1 MKKNLL
7 FAFIMSAISM
17 SVHAQTQSTTT
28 GGLWHDPNTWI
39 GLAVPGENDDVVI
52 NGPVVQAYT
61 SGYDILPVHCRDLTL
76 TSSGSLRNGGYG
88 GGSGAFPVYVHG
100 SVVNDGIVENG
111 AEDALKMF
119 VYGDLTNNNIWR
131 PMETEFMVSENH
143 NLGLAAGKTLGS
155 KILITGTAGITA
167 VTDLVFTCDWYLDG
181 GYNRSHLMLNG
192 QTFNVGNH
200 TLEMRNCLINSGKL
214 TGDFEILGKF
224 SVGYDVNDTL
234 KFEGNITVTDT
245 LMANV
250 YGGGY
255 GIYKLRIDGNL
266 TNNGVI
272 KDNMDARAPLNDD
285 DLEIQVTGNITNNGL
300 WSCKY
305 VRFVGSETQVISQE
319 SGRFFDSYFY
329 DLNPYSDVVAQTDIT
344 LLHDFDLNGA
354 NLSVAGNTLT
364 IQGWL
369 MDGTIENVNLT
380 NGYLNSITSAG
391 NLTINGVVTVENNN
405 IFQGSVMVNDTLQSI
420 EYGGGSTSFTLQVQ
434 GDITNYGLIR
444 NINDGDVL
452 TLDITGNIDNQG
464 NWENSYTRFT
474 GSQDQ
479 YIQMAPAK
487 MFRTNFTDIDSV
499 SMVVA
504 TSDLKIAG
512 NFNLM
517 RSNLQMNHYEINIP
531 GLLHNGKVRSAIIK
545 NATLNNIS
553 AFENTEIRG
562 VVVID
567 DGNKFY
573 GDLLVTDTLQ
583 SQVNGGGSYTY
594 SLYNFGNLENNG
606 LIRNEPLQE
615 EAMALYV
622 QGDIINRGR
631 FTNYANYQL
640 FYLNDDVHQVSC
652 MNTGAADW
660 QFDGT
665 TITGTGAESY
675 AVISGGGVQTIS
687 PGEAYDLS
695 VQFTPSGDVFTAQ
708 LNISCTEIGSLGSI
722 YLIGYN
728 ENSTVGIQGP
738 DDFRVHGNSLILRNY
753 PNPFTQGTTINWH
766 QSENA
771 HVVLKLYDF
780 TGKEIR
786 TLMDSDLFTGE
797 HRVDVDASQLPSG
810 LYFLKGWFNGRV
822 SVGKM
827 LKI

>member
-1 MKKNLL
+1 MKKLLL
-7 FAFIMSAISM
+7 FTFILFVA
-17 SVHAQTQSTTT
+17 SVSVYSQIQSTIL
-28 GGLWHDPNTWI
+28 GGYWHDPGTWV
-39 GLAVPGENDDVVI
+39 GLTVPGENDDVII

-61 SGYDILPVHCRDLTL
+61 SGYDIIPVHCRNLTL

-88 GGSGAFPVYVHG
+88 GGFGAFPVYVHG
-100 SVVNDGIVENG
+100 SVVNNGIVENG
-111 AEDALKMF
+111 PEDALKMF
-119 VYGDLTNNNIWR
+119 VYEDLTNNNLWR
-131 PMETEFMVSENH
+131 PLETEFMVSANH
-143 NLGLAAGKTLGS
+143 NLGLAGGKTLGS
-155 KILITGTAGITA
+155 KIILTGNSDITA
-167 VTDLVFTCDWYLDG
+167 VTDLVFTCDYNLEG
-181 GYNRSHLMLNG
+181 GYSRSHLMLNG

-200 TLEMRNCLINSGKL
+200 ALEMRNCLINSGTL
-214 TGDFEILGKF
+214 TGDFEILGTFK
-224 SVGYDVNDTL
+224 VGYDISDTL
-234 KFEGNITVTDT
+234 KFEGNVFVTDT
-245 LMANV
+245 LMANI

-266 TNNGVI
+266 TNNGII

-285 DLEIQVTGNITNNGL
+285 DLEIQITGNITNNGQ

-305 VRFVGSETQVISQE
+305 VRFVGSDTQNISQE
-319 SGRFFDSYFY
+319 GGRFFDSYFY
-329 DLNPYSDVVAQTDIT
+329 DLNPYSDIIAQTDIT
-344 LLHDFDLNGA
+344 VLHDFDLNGA
-354 NLSVAGNTLT
+354 NLNMGGNTLT

-369 MDGTIENVNLT
+369 MDGTIENVNLA
-380 NGYLNSITSAG
+380 NGYLNSITSTG
-391 NLTINGVVTVENNN
+391 NLTINGVVTIENNN

-434 GDITNYGLIR
+434 GDITNNGLIR

-479 YIQMAPAK
+479 QIQMAAGK
-487 MFRTNFTDIDSV
+487 MFRTNFSDIDSV

-504 TSDLKIAG
+504 GSDLKIAG

-517 RSNLQMNHYEINIP
+517 RSTLQMDHHEINIP
-531 GLLHNGKVRSAIIK
+531 GLLYNGKVRSAIIK

-553 AFENTEIRG
+553 AYENTEIRG

-583 SQVNGGGSYTY
+583 SQIYGGGSYTY
-594 SLYNFGNLENNG
+594 SLYIFGNLENNG
-606 LIRNEPLQE
+606 LIRNEPLQD
-615 EAMALYV
+615 EALALYV
-622 QGDIINRGR
+622 QGDIINSGR
-631 FTNYANYQL
+631 FTNFANCQL

-665 TITGTGAESY
+665 TITGLGAESF
-675 AVISGGGVQTIS
+675 AVISGGGVQTIT
-687 PGEAYDLS
+687 PGEAYDVS
-695 VQFTPSGDVFTAQ
+695 VQFTPTGDIFSAR
-708 LNISCTEIGSLGSI
+708 LIISCTEIGSLSTV

-728 ENSTVGIQGP
+728 ENSTVGLQDP
-738 DDFRVHGNSLILRNY
+738 DAFTVHGNSVMLRNY
-753 PNPFTQGTTINWH
+753 PNPFTQGTTISWR
-766 QSENA
+766 QSEKA
-771 HVVLKLYDF
+771 HVVMKLYDF

-786 TLMDSDLFTGE
+786 TLMDCEHTSGE
-797 HRVDVDASQLPSG
+797 HRVDVDALQLPSG

>member
-7 FAFIMSAISM
+7 FAFILSAISM
-17 SVHAQTQSTTT
+17 SVCSQTQSTTI

-131 PMETEFMVSENH
+131 PMETEFMVSGNH
-143 NLGLAAGKTLGS
+143 TLGLAGGKTLGS

-200 TLEMRNCLINSGKL
+200 ALEMRNCLINSGKL

-234 KFEGNITVTDT
+234 KFEGNVTVTDT

-266 TNNGVI
+266 TNNGII

-285 DLEIQVTGNITNNGL
+285 DLEIQITGNITNNGQ

-305 VRFVGSETQVISQE
+305 VRLVGSETQEISQE
-319 SGRFFDSYFY
+319 SGHFFDSYFY
-329 DLNPYSDVVAQTDIT
+329 DHNPYSEVVAQTDIT
-344 LLHDFDLNGA
+344 VMHDFDLNGA
-354 NLSVAGNTLT
+354 NLNMAENTLT
-364 IQGWL
+364 IWGWL
-369 MDGTIENVNLT
+369 YDGTIENATLN
-380 NGYLNSITSAG
+380 NGYLSSLTSTG
-391 NLTINGVVTVENNN
+391 NLTINGVVTIENNN
-405 IFQGSVMVNDTLQSI
+405 IFQGNVMVNDTLQSI

-452 TLDITGNIDNQG
+452 TLDIAGNIDNQG
-464 NWENSYTRFT
+464 AWENSYTRFT
-474 GSQDQ
+474 GNQDQ
-479 YIQMAPAK
+479 HIQMVPGR
-487 MFRTNFTDIDSV
+487 MFRTNFSDIDSV

-504 TSDLKIAG
+504 SSDLKITG

-517 RSNLQMNHYEINIP
+517 RTTLQMNDHEINIP
-531 GLLHNGKVRSAIIK
+531 GTLYNGKIRSAIIK
-545 NATLNNIS
+545 NAILNNIS

-583 SQVNGGGSYTY
+583 SQVNSGGSYTY

-606 LIRNEPLQE
+606 LIRNEPLQD
-615 EAMALYV
+615 EALALYV

-631 FTNYANYQL
+631 FTNYANCQL
-640 FYLNDDVHQVSC
+640 FYLNDDIHQVSC
-652 MNTGAADW
+652 MNTGASDW

-665 TITGTGAESY
+665 TIAGLGAESF
-675 AVISGGGVQTIS
+675 AVISGGGVQTIT
-687 PGEAYDLS
+687 PGEAYDVS
-695 VQFTPSGDVFTAQ
+695 VQFTPTGDIFTAR
-708 LNISCTEIGSLGSI
+708 LIISCTEIGSLSTI

-728 ENSTVGIQGP
+728 ENSTVGLQDPG
-738 DDFRVHGNSLILRNY
+738 DFTEQGNSVMLRNY
-753 PNPFTQGTTINWH
+753 PNPFSQGTTISWH
-766 QSENA
+766 QPEKA

-786 TLMDSDLFTGE
+786 TLMDCDLSSGE
-797 HRVDVDASQLPSG
+797 HRYDVDASQLPSG
-810 LYFLKGWFNGRV
+810 LYFLKGWFNDRIL
-822 SVGKM
+822 VGKM